1 MKILV
6 NYVVQDL
13 KGHRHEFEILNIIS
27 PPYTFSPEP
36 PATEVMKWAERKQS
50 ELSDGQNLIVMSMYK
65 I

>member
-6 NYVVQDL
+6 NYVVQDV
-13 KGHRHEFEILNIIS
+13 KDHRHESEILNIIS

-36 PATEVMKWAERKQS
+36 SATEVMKWAERKQT
-50 ELSDGQNLIVMSMYK
+50 ELPDGEKLVVLSMFK

>member
-6 NYVVQDL
+6 NYVVQDVIN
-13 KGHRHEFEILNIIS
+13 HHHESEILNIIS

-50 ELSDGQNLIVMSMYK
+50 ELPDGQNLIVMSMYK

>member
-13 KGHRHEFEILNIIS
+13 KDHHHSSEIINTMS

-36 PATEVMKWAERKQS
+36 PVEVVMEWAESKQG
-50 ELSDGQNLIVMSMYK
+50 ELSNGQKLIVLSMFK